1 MKKIVIIILKVLAKV
16 TLLRYSPKI
25 VGITGSVGKTSA
37 KEAIR
42 HVLDKKLKVRA
53 SLGNYNNELGVPL
66 TVIGEKSGGKNIFKW
81 LWIFVLAFAKLF
93 YCAYPKVLVLE
104 MGTDRLGD
112 IAYLLDLVKRLDVAV
127 LTDIGISHLEFFGT
141 VQQLAKEKLSII
153 RGLDQS
159 GVAVLNFDNQ
169 KIFEEK
175 DQCKGKIMGYG
186 FHEQA
191 EVKISDYQIIK
202 NPDGQWGVNYKIHYK
217 GTVVPFF
224 LPNVVGLPV
233 IYAFT
238 AATAVGLSFGLN
250 LVEISE
256 IGKTFRLPSGRLRII
271 KGVKDTTIL
280 DDSYNAAPAS
290 TVSALDA
297 LYEIADGRK
306 LVALGT
312 MAELGSATEEGLRL
326 VAEKINASKIDLV
339 FLVGDQREILKN
351 NLSGM
356 GFQGQIL
363 DFQNSMDVADGVLK
377 NLQAGDTILIKGSQ
391 AARMEKVAKKIM
403 ADSSQA
409 ERLLVRQSDEWV
421 DKP

>member
-1 MKKIVIIILKVLAKV
+1 MKSIVIKILSLLTKLTLWRYQPRII
-16 TLLRYSPKI
+16 
-25 VGITGSVGKTSA
+25 GITGSVGKTST

-81 LWIFVLAFAKLF
+81 LWIFTKAKAKF
-93 YCAYPKVLVLE
+93 FFCAYPEVLILE
-104 MGTDRLGD
+104 MGTDRPGD
-112 IAYLLDLVKRLDVAV
+112 IAYLLGVVKRLDAAV

-141 VQQLAKEKLSII
+141 VEQLAKEKLSIVK
-153 RGLDQS
+153 GLNQS

-175 DQCKGKIMGYG
+175 DQSKGKIMGYG

-233 IYAFT
+233 VYAFC

-256 IGKTFRLPSGRLRII
+256 KGKSFRLPSGRLHII
-271 KGVKDTTIL
+271 KGANSTTIL

-290 TVSALDA
+290 TMAALDA
-297 LYEIADGRK
+297 LCEIASGRK
-306 LVALGT
+306 LVVLGT
-312 MAELGSATEEGLRL
+312 MAELGSATEEGLRM
-326 VAEKINASKIDLV
+326 VSEKIHASKIDLV
-339 FLVGDQREILKN
+339 FLVGDQREILKK
-351 NLSGM
+351 NLFQI
-356 GFQGQIL
+356 GFQGQIV
-363 DFQNSMDVADGVLK
+363 DFITSTDAAEGVIK
-377 NLQAGDTILIKGSQ
+377 NLQAGDTILVKGSQ
-391 AARMEKVAKKIM
+391 SARMERVVKKIM
-403 ADSSQA
+403 ADPKQA
-409 ERLLVRQSDEWV
+409 DRLLVRQSVDWI